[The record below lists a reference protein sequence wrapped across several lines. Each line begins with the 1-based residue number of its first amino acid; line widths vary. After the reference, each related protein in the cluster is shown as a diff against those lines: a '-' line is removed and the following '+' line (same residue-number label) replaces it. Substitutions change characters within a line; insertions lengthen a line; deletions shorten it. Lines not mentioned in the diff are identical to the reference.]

1 MNNQLKI
8 FSGSSNPDLAEAICK
23 ELSVGLGD
31 VYLHR
36 FPSGE
41 PYCQFRENIR
51 GCDVFIV
58 QSVCNPSDQMLMEL
72 LVMIDAAKRA
82 SAGRITA
89 VTPYLGFL
97 RQDRKTKS
105 RTPISAKLTADLIT
119 CAGAD
124 RLVGLDFHCE
134 QAQGFF
140 NIPVDHLH
148 AMPVFLEYIKKHS
161 SVYND
166 CVFLSPDVGGIKRVT
181 TYAEYVGVDFAF
193 ITKKRLGD
201 SQVKPQAIVGDVKDK
216 DVIIID
222 DLTESCST
230 LIEAANF
237 ARGHGAKQAWA
248 FVTHGLLNETGIH
261 RMKNTLLSGLV
272 TTNSVAL
279 PAKIPNIIGVLDIAP
294 LFAKAIGCINTDRSV
309 TSLFDVKEF

>member
-1 MNNQLKI
+1 MNNQLKV
-8 FSGSSNPDLAEAICK
+8 FSGSSNPDLAAAICK
-23 ELSVGLGD
+23 ELSIEPGD

-105 RTPISAKLTADLIT
+105 RTPISAKLAADLIT
-119 CAGAD
+119 CAGAN
-124 RLVGLDFHCE
+124 RVVGLDFHCE

-140 NIPVDHLH
+140 NIPVDHLY
-148 AMPVFLEYIKKHS
+148 AMPVFFDHIRFKSYYKNCI
-161 SVYND
+161 
-166 CVFLSPDVGGIKRVT
+166 FLSPDVGGIKRVT
-181 TYAEYVGVDFAF
+181 TYAQHVGVDFAF
-193 ITKKRLGD
+193 ITKKRVSD
-201 SQVKPQAIVGDVKDK
+201 SEVEPQAIVGDVVDK

-222 DLTESCST
+222 DLTESCGT
-230 LIEAANF
+230 LVEAAGF
-237 ARGHGAKQAWA
+237 VRSHGAKQVWA
-248 FVTHGLLNETGIH
+248 FVTHGLLNEIGIK
-261 RMKNTLLSGLV
+261 RMENTLLSSLV
-272 TTNSVAL
+272 TTNSVTMPNKL
-279 PAKIPNIIGVLDIAP
+279 PNSINVLNVAP
-294 LFAKAIGCINTDRSV
+294 LFAKAISCINTDRSV
-309 TSLFDVKEF
+309 TSLFEVKGF